1 MNWQWFNEPSSWRQ
15 ESDRLTLTTS
25 AKSDFWRT
33 THYNF
38 IHDDGNFY
46 YREVTGNFVAE
57 VKIIGQYQAL
67 YDQAGLMI
75 RLDERNWLKCGIE
88 FVDGMQQASVVV
100 TREYSDWSVIAL
112 SDNLVSFWVRLKRR
126 NETIE
131 VEYSLDGKQ
140 YQMLRLAYLTEAKTV
155 QVGLMSASPQGNGFL
170 VSFENFKI
178 ETN

>member
-1 MNWQWFNEPSSWRQ
+1 
-15 ESDRLTLTTS
+15 
-25 AKSDFWRT
+25 
-33 THYNF
+33 
-38 IHDDGNFY
+38 
-46 YREVTGNFVAE
+46 
-57 VKIIGQYQAL
+57 
-67 YDQAGLMI
+67 
-75 RLDERNWLKCGIE
+75 
-88 FVDGMQQASVVV
+88 MQQASVVL

-112 SDNLVSFWVRLKRR
+112 SDNLVSFWVRLKRS